1 MQSGGGLPPFA
12 SYTPVMVNDAQAQYY
27 TGGYDYTNR
36 KSSKSSGEDDTKGE
50 ITNKDL
56 LTMLKDID
64 GLPSD
69 MKVLY
74 SELSKFFQ
82 LQDLGINTASLSM
95 QYLRAIEQIKLAKY
109 NKEVF
114 DDAYKIVESNGG
126 LNEYAISESGKLIG
140 INDKEELRQMT
151 YQELQ
156 ESKEFHPITNAEL
169 LQLRA
174 ESPDKAFQNTL
185 SQIASNGIGIEKVS
199 ELIKNNLYKLGTN
212 EESYEGFITGKD
224 NQQGLQLLKSLMA
237 SDKVSAGT
245 DLDGL
250 YKAKVVTEEQL
261 SKIKGVLD
269 YAYTMLPKNAKTLLA
284 IKNEG
289 SIEKSYNLIYQML
302 VGTANTSSEISLDYI
317 EDAYGNKPGEKQKNN
332 SNSEKEIGA
341 ATQWMLG
348 YGPKKNFVIQ
358 DGSSQGYSIQATQ
371 GSLLNGG
378 KQLGV
383 NVTLDEVSKS
393 DYSGMM
399 DWNNATMGGE
409 LINPSGM
416 DKVIVQ
422 DGKIYMVEL
431 PYERD
436 EFNNIKPDY
445 DALHRKEIAD
455 KEIRRRGIDINNKQD
470 IKNNVEII
478 NSIYQQNNLPAKYD
492 QSGNLL
498 SNNYQAFAVMNAV
511 SINNILENKGEDNKK
526 LEEIDDDNVIDNI
539 TNTIR
544 YKNNWDSS
552 KNDNYNFFDK
562 GWLGGL
568 FGGDKYVRGTIF
580 VPIDMNFWASQSGKD
595 IKPTQALEIEAL
607 QQASDSLRTNAPTY
621 INPNSID
628 RSKLL
633 K

>member
-12 SYTPVMVNDAQAQYY
+12 SYTPVMANNAQTQYY

-82 LQDLGINTASLSM
+82 LQDLGIDTASLSM

-114 DDAYKIVESNGG
+114 DEAYKVLESNGG

-250 YKAKVVTEEQL
+250 YKAKVVTKEQL

-317 EDAYGNKPGEKQKNN
+317 EDAYGNKPGSKTKDQEYDKQSTDLFTNIIRGEGGTFGKITLQDKDGNTLHVNGTVYPSLSLDPSKSLHEGTLKDLLEYGYSSITKGGDYAITFGNQVIPGLDQDNITFLNDQQAIRTILPITRDEVTGKIIPDLDFMTKNADLIDLIN
-332 SNSEKEIGA
+332 KNGLQDREVIRQLSEKGIVNQFTGLPDLSKFQSYLCINGLGTSQTLVDGGHYTLLSGKEEEVALENFKRNTYKKKGEGDGKEYNFDFNEFSWYNPLEWFGNYDKMYKGTIYIPLTENALQTKIGA
-341 ATQWMLG
+341 GTSV
-348 YGPKKNFVIQ
+348 KE
-358 DGSSQGYSIQATQ
+358 SS
-371 GSLLNGG
+371 
-378 KQLGV
+378 
-383 NVTLDEVSKS
+383 
-393 DYSGMM
+393 
-399 DWNNATMGGE
+399 
-409 LINPSGM
+409 
-416 DKVIVQ
+416 
-422 DGKIYMVEL
+422 
-431 PYERD
+431 
-436 EFNNIKPDY
+436 
-445 DALHRKEIAD
+445 AD
-455 KEIRRRGIDINNKQD
+455 
-470 IKNNVEII
+470 
-478 NSIYQQNNLPAKYD
+478 
-492 QSGNLL
+492 
-498 SNNYQAFAVMNAV
+498 
-511 SINNILENKGEDNKK
+511 K
-526 LEEIDDDNVIDNI
+526 LEEIYQTGNA
-539 TNTIR
+539 R
-544 YKNNWDSS
+544 R
-552 KNDNYNFFDK
+552 
-562 GWLGGL
+562 L
-568 FGGDKYVRGTIF
+568 
-580 VPIDMNFWASQSGKD
+580 AEQSGMK
-595 IKPTQALEIEAL
+595 
-607 QQASDSLRTNAPTY
+607 S
-621 INPNSID
+621 NSSNI
-628 RSKLL
+628 LFN
-633 K
+633 